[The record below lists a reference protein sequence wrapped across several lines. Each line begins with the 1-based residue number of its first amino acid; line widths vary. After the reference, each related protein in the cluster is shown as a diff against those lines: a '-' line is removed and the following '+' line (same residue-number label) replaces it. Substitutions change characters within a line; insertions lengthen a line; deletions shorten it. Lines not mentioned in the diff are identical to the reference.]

1 MSIDRQDQEKFA
13 AAVLDLDDLLDNAI
27 DWIVGNLQPD
37 EVFDTSDLRNYVA
50 MAYSPEDVFSISD
63 LETWAI
69 DNGFVKENS

>member
-37 EVFDTSDLRNYVA
+37 EVFDPSDLRYYVA
-50 MAYSPEDVFSISD
+50 SSYSPEDVFSVND

-69 DNGFVKENS
+69 DNGFVKEIV